1 MNMDQNNEIRQRRW
15 FTDGASM
22 AHTGWSRTAL
32 WVVNLLLYALLNMF
46 YLRIKTGL
54 WLQLEGPYNTET
66 LIPTLLLPLN
76 IFQFPDYIIVT
87 ALLMGLLCTVPILT
101 AQLYNFF
108 YAIPFLFAVFFLGHN
123 TILTFCL
130 AVSCA
135 AVSFEPLRFK
145 SKFVAAISALLP
157 EALYWVF
164 FSGQNP
170 QQDALRWAVLY
181 APWAIALLVCVILLG
196 VILGLGH
203 FLRYRPGV
211 LMPIF
216 GFLLAGT
223 VWYFHLSIGMNER
236 DFQAEVYRYSPGLV
250 ADFQDRSIKGL
261 LEEELTLQQRQ
272 APFLSAE
279 LLARQIR
286 MEWRWAFNP
295 NVDSISG
302 NSIELSGW
310 NPMAMARAEAS
321 RFVFAKITSSTYFDH
336 FIRNHPGDP
345 READALYYKALIV
358 DIKVDSR
365 ALRDE
370 DMLRFYNNVPS
381 IHSQAIWNDIIERF
395 GQTEVALE
403 ARWRLARLLAG
414 GNPQNSNL
422 EATVKSPK
430 NAAKNNAN
438 ATKSRGQSTFDAGV
452 NSTKNF
458 DDALELL
465 RQARQHCQQVIAGR
479 KETTKRSF
487 FWNSRL
493 GAIFTPP
500 ATTVSDEELLSLKDR
515 IEKLILLIGPENRTS
530 RQLNDIRLTKFVG
543 LDACQFNYE
552 DKLKE
557 LMLNAPKPDPLVD
570 NIELAQAMAEK
581 NPDDKRA
588 RLTDIVKRYPQRDA
602 GLQAMLELA
611 RILLEDRKSSEY
623 RADRQNLRKES
634 LELLN
639 NIISSRPD
647 SYLALK
653 AKKIIDDNPLE

>member
-1 MNMDQNNEIRQRRW
+1 MKWFVPLLRKAKKLCHGRLGRAYVMSMDRNNEIRQRRW
-15 FTDGASM
+15 FTNGASM
-22 AHTGWSRTAL
+22 AHTGWGRTAL
-32 WVVNLLLYALLNMF
+32 WVVNLLLYVLLNMF

-66 LIPTLLLPLN
+66 LIPTLLSPLN
-76 IFQFPDYIIVT
+76 IFQFPGYIIVT

-123 TILTFCL
+123 PILTLCL
-130 AVSCA
+130 TVSCA

-145 SKFVAAISALLP
+145 SKFVSAISALLP
-157 EALYWVF
+157 VALYWVF
-164 FSGQNP
+164 FSGPNP

-181 APWAIALLVCVILLG
+181 ASWAIALLICVTLFG
-196 VILGLGH
+196 VVLGLGH

-223 VWYFHLSIGMNER
+223 VWYFHSSIGMNER

-261 LEEELTLQQRQ
+261 LEEELSLQQKQ

-295 NVDSISG
+295 NVNSVSG
-302 NSIELSGW
+302 NSIELSGG

-321 RFVFAKITSSTYFDH
+321 RFVLAKITSSVYIDE
-336 FIRNHPGDP
+336 FINDHPGDP
-345 READALYYKALIV
+345 READALYYKALII

-370 DMLRFYNNVPS
+370 DTLRFYDNVPS
-381 IHSQAIWNDIIERF
+381 IHSQAIWNNIIKRF
-395 GQTEVALE
+395 GQTEVAIE
-403 ARWRLARLLAG
+403 ARWRLARLLAAV
-414 GNPQNSNL
+414 NPQNSN
-422 EATVKSPK
+422 P
-430 NAAKNNAN
+430 AKNFN
-438 ATKSRGQSTFDAGV
+438 DAI
-452 NSTKNF
+452 
-458 DDALELL
+458 ELL
-465 RQARQHCQQVIAGR
+465 QEARQRCQQVIAKR
-479 KETTKRSF
+479 KETTRQHSF

-500 ATTVSDEELLSLKDR
+500 PPTVSNEELLSLKDR
-515 IEKLILLIGPENRTS
+515 IERLALLISPENRAS
-530 RQLNDIRLTKFVG
+530 RQCNDIRLAKFIG
-543 LDACQFNYE
+543 RDACQLNYE

-557 LMLNAPKPDPLVD
+557 LTLNSPKPDPLGD
-570 NIELAQAMAEK
+570 NIELAQAMTEK
-581 NPDDKRA
+581 DPDDKKA
-588 RLTDIVKRYPQRDA
+588 RLTDIIKRYPRRDA

-623 RADRQNLRKES
+623 RADRQNLRQES
-634 LELLN
+634 L
-639 NIISSRPD
+639 
-647 SYLALK
+647 
-653 AKKIIDDNPLE
+653 

>member
-1 MNMDQNNEIRQRRW
+1 MNIDQNNEIRQRRW
-15 FTDGASM
+15 FTNGASM

-32 WVVNLLLYALLNMF
+32 WVVNLSLYALLNMF
-46 YLRIKTGL
+46 YLRVKTGL

-66 LIPTLLLPLN
+66 LIPTLLSPLN

-157 EALYWVF
+157 VALYWVF

-223 VWYFHLSIGMNER
+223 VWYFHSSIGMNER
-236 DFQAEVYRYSPGLV
+236 DFQAEVYRYNPRLV

-261 LEEELTLQQRQ
+261 LEEELALQQRQ

-295 NVDSISG
+295 NVNSVSG
-302 NSIELSGW
+302 NSTELSGW

-336 FIRNHPGDP
+336 FIKNHPGDP
-345 READALYYKALIV
+345 READTLYYKALIV

-370 DMLRFYNNVPS
+370 DMLRFYDNVPG

-395 GQTEVALE
+395 GQTVVAVE
-403 ARWRLARLLAG
+403 ARWRIAHLLAG
-414 GNPQNSNL
+414 GNPQNS
-422 EATVKSPK
+422 
-430 NAAKNNAN
+430 
-438 ATKSRGQSTFDAGV
+438 DI
-452 NSTKNF
+452 TKNF

-465 RQARQHCQQVIAGR
+465 RQGRQLCQQLCGQFISGR
-479 KETTKRSF
+479 KETTKQSF

-500 ATTVSDEELLSLKDR
+500 APTISNEELLSLEDR
-515 IEKLILLIGPENRTS
+515 IERLILLISPENRTS
-530 RQLNDIRLTKFVG
+530 RQSNDIRLAKFVG

-570 NIELAQAMAEK
+570 NIELAQAMVEK
-581 NPDDKRA
+581 DPDDKRA
-588 RLTDIVKRYPQRDA
+588 RLTDIIKRYPQRDA

-623 RADRQNLRKES
+623 RADRQNLRQES
-634 LELLN
+634 LDLLN

-647 SYLALK
+647 SYLARK
-653 AKKIIDDNPLE
+653 AQKIIDDNPLQ

>member
-236 DFQAEVYRYSPGLV
+236 DFQAEVYRYSPELV

-261 LEEELTLQQRQ
+261 LEEELALQQRQ

-295 NVDSISG
+295 NVNSVSG

-310 NPMAMARAEAS
+310 NPMAMARKEAS
-321 RFVFAKITSSTYFDH
+321 RFVFAKIKSSIYFDC
-336 FIRNHPGDP
+336 FIKNHPGDP
-345 READALYYKALIV
+345 READTLYYKALIV

-370 DMLRFYNNVPS
+370 DMLRFYDNVPS

-395 GQTEVALE
+395 GRTAVSVE
-403 ARWRLARLLAG
+403 ARWRLGLLLAG
-414 GNPQNSNL
+414 GNPQNSDL
-422 EATVKSPK
+422 
-430 NAAKNNAN
+430 
-438 ATKSRGQSTFDAGV
+438 
-452 NSTKNF
+452 TKNF

-465 RQARQHCQQVIAGR
+465 RQARQLCRQVIAGR

-500 ATTVSDEELLSLKDR
+500 APTVSDEELLSLKDR

-530 RQLNDIRLTKFVG
+530 RQSNDIRLTKFVG

>member
-1 MNMDQNNEIRQRRW
+1 MNQNNEVRQRRW
-15 FTDGASM
+15 FTNGASM
-22 AHTGWSRTAL
+22 VHTGWSRTAL
-32 WVVNLLLYALLNMF
+32 WVVNLSLYAMLNMF
-46 YLRIKTGL
+46 YLRVKTGL

-66 LIPTLLLPLN
+66 LIPTLLSPLN

-130 AVSCA
+130 TVSCA

-157 EALYWVF
+157 EVLYWVF
-164 FSGQNP
+164 FSGPNP

-181 APWAIALLVCVILLG
+181 APWAIALLVCVTLSG

-236 DFQAEVYRYSPGLV
+236 DFQAEVYRYNPRLV

-261 LEEELTLQQRQ
+261 LEEELALQQKQ

-279 LLARQIR
+279 LLTRQIR

-295 NVDSISG
+295 NVNSVSG

-336 FIRNHPGDP
+336 FIKNHPGDP
-345 READALYYKALIV
+345 READTLYYKALIV
-358 DIKVDSR
+358 DIKVDSQ

-370 DMLRFYNNVPS
+370 DMLRFYDNVPG
-381 IHSQAIWNDIIERF
+381 IHSQAIWNDIIKRF
-395 GQTEVALE
+395 GQSEVAVE
-403 ARWRLARLLAG
+403 ARWRMARLLAG
-414 GNPQNSNL
+414 GNPENS
-422 EATVKSPK
+422 
-430 NAAKNNAN
+430 
-438 ATKSRGQSTFDAGV
+438 DI
-452 NSTKNF
+452 TKNF

-465 RQARQHCQQVIAGR
+465 RQGRKLCRQFIAGR
-479 KETTKRSF
+479 KKTTKRSF

-500 ATTVSDEELLSLKDR
+500 APTVSDEELLALRDR
-515 IEKLILLIGPENRTS
+515 IERLILLISPENRTS
-530 RQLNDIRLTKFVG
+530 RQSNDIRLSKFVG
-543 LDACQFNYE
+543 LDTCQFNYE

-570 NIELAQAMAEK
+570 NIELAQAMVEK
-581 NPDDKRA
+581 DPNDKRA
-588 RLTDIVKRYPQRDA
+588 RLTDIIKRYPQRDA

-611 RILLEDRKSSEY
+611 RILLEDRKSSEH
-623 RADRQNLRKES
+623 RADRQNLRQKS

-647 SYLALK
+647 SYLARE
-653 AKKIIDDNPLE
+653 AQKIIDDNPLQ

>member
-32 WVVNLLLYALLNMF
+32 WVVNLSLYALLNMF

-54 WLQLEGPYNTET
+54 WVQLEGPYNTET
-66 LIPTLLLPLN
+66 LIPTLLSPLN

-87 ALLMGLLCTVPILT
+87 ALLMGLLCMVPILT

-130 AVSCA
+130 AISCA

-236 DFQAEVYRYSPGLV
+236 DFQAEVYRYSPELV

-261 LEEELTLQQRQ
+261 LEEELALQQKQ

-295 NVDSISG
+295 NVNSVSG

-310 NPMAMARAEAS
+310 NPMAMASAEAS

-336 FIRNHPGDP
+336 FIKNHPGDP

-370 DMLRFYNNVPS
+370 DMLRFYDNVPS
-381 IHSQAIWNDIIERF
+381 IHSQAIWNDIIKRF

-414 GNPQNSNL
+414 GNPQNS
-422 EATVKSPK
+422 
-430 NAAKNNAN
+430 
-438 ATKSRGQSTFDAGV
+438 DI
-452 NSTKNF
+452 TKNF

-465 RQARQHCQQVIAGR
+465 RQARQPCRQFIAGR

-500 ATTVSDEELLSLKDR
+500 PPTVSDEELLSLRDR
-515 IEKLILLIGPENRTS
+515 IERLILLISPENRTS
-530 RQLNDIRLTKFVG
+530 RQSNDIRLAKFVG

-570 NIELAQAMAEK
+570 NVELAQAMVEK
-581 NPDDKRA
+581 DPDDKRA
-588 RLTDIVKRYPQRDA
+588 RLTDIIKRYPRRDA

-623 RADRQNLRKES
+623 RADRQNLRQES

-639 NIISSRPD
+639 NIVSSRPD

>member
-1 MNMDQNNEIRQRRW
+1 MNQNNEIRQRRW
-15 FTDGASM
+15 FTNGASM
-22 AHTGWSRTAL
+22 AHTGWGRTAL

-46 YLRIKTGL
+46 YLRLKTGL

-66 LIPTLLLPLN
+66 LIPTLLSPLN

-236 DFQAEVYRYSPGLV
+236 DFQAEVYRYNPRLV

-261 LEEELTLQQRQ
+261 LEEELALQQRQ

-295 NVDSISG
+295 NVNSVSG

-310 NPMAMARAEAS
+310 NPMAMASAEAS

-336 FIRNHPGDP
+336 FIKNHPGDP
-345 READALYYKALIV
+345 READTLYYKALIV
-358 DIKVDSR
+358 DIKVDSQ

-370 DMLRFYNNVPS
+370 DMLRFYDNVPS

-395 GQTEVALE
+395 GRTAVSVE
-403 ARWRLARLLAG
+403 ARWRLGLLLAG
-414 GNPQNSNL
+414 GNPQNSDL
-422 EATVKSPK
+422 
-430 NAAKNNAN
+430 
-438 ATKSRGQSTFDAGV
+438 
-452 NSTKNF
+452 TKNF

-465 RQARQHCQQVIAGR
+465 RQGRQLCQQLCGQLNSALRI
-479 KETTKRSF
+479 ETTKRSF

-500 ATTVSDEELLSLKDR
+500 APTVSDEELLSLRDR
-515 IEKLILLIGPENRTS
+515 IEMLILLISPENRTS
-530 RQLNDIRLTKFVG
+530 RQSNDIRLAKFVA

-570 NIELAQAMAEK
+570 NIELAQAMVEK
-581 NPDDKRA
+581 DPDDKRA
-588 RLTDIVKRYPQRDA
+588 RLTDIIKRYPQRDA

-611 RILLEDRKSSEY
+611 RILLEDRKSSEH
-623 RADRQNLRKES
+623 RADRQNLRQKS

-653 AKKIIDDNPLE
+653 AKKIIDDNPLQ